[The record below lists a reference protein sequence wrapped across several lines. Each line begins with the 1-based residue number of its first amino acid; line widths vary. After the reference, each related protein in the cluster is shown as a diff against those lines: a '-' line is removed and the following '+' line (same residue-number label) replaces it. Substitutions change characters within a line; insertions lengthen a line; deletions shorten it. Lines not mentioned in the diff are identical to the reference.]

1 MKIFYMMGKSS
12 SGKDT
17 LFNLLKNQL
26 DVNTY
31 VMYTTRPKREGE
43 IDGITYNFLTQEEM
57 KKYIDNKM
65 PEKLI
70 EQRTYNT
77 AHGPWTYATIA
88 DKQFESDK
96 DMLMMGTLE
105 SYIEMKKYYEDKLV
119 PLYIEVEDGLRL
131 ERALQRE
138 RKQQEPKYVEMCRRF
153 IADSKDFSEEN
164 IQKAKITKKFRNI
177 VLEDCLNEIIEYI
190 K

>member
-105 SYIEMKKYYEDKLV
+105 SYMEMKKYYEDKLV

-164 IQKAKITKKFRNI
+164 IQKAKITKRFRNI